1 MLDFF
6 TQHKRTTVVL
16 LLFSIFV
23 GYLSYLKIP
32 KENNPDVKIP
42 VIYMLVMQQGI
53 SPEDSEQLIVKPL
66 ETALRS
72 ISGIKHITS
81 HAYEGSASIILEF
94 NSNVDQDKALED
106 VRNKVDDTKNQLPKD
121 ADTPVIQ
128 QVDLSLFPV
137 LNVILSGD
145 LDQRTLISIG
155 REMKNRIKMIP
166 EVLEV
171 DISGDRVPLVE
182 ILVKPSKLGLYNL
195 NPSMVGEFISKN
207 NMLIT
212 AGKIDNG
219 GGAYQIKIKNLIET
233 YEELLDFPI
242 ANYNGAVVKIR
253 DIGEVKYSFKDST
266 TIARINGKPV
276 IALAVSKRNGANIIN
291 TLEKIKNL
299 VESAK
304 QNLPKNLHIT
314 YSNDE
319 ANEIKETLSDLEN
332 GILLAGLLVL
342 LIVFSTMGLGSSIL
356 VAFSLPA
363 SFFATILLLYM
374 CGYTLNIIVLFS
386 LILSIGMVVDDAIV
400 VSEYADRKI
409 TEGELPSKAFLN
421 AAKRMLWPI
430 VTSTLVK
437 IIVFLPLLF
446 WPGVVGNFM
455 KYMPIT
461 VTMILTCS
469 LLFALFFQPSIGA
482 ILIKKPTNID
492 SKKVNEIY
500 ASENGALSDLQGI
513 YKAYYNVLI
522 KLTSKP
528 KRSIILLFAGIIG
541 IYVVFGFFSKG
552 FEFFPDIE
560 PKNSLLV
567 IRSSGNLSMKQR
579 DLIAA
584 EVESK
589 IAHFKEIKHFYT
601 KIVADARSQNLKDDT
616 IATIDME
623 FVDWKTRRKAQVI
636 QEDVKKAVKTVKGIK
651 FEVLSGDSGPKSGK
665 PIWFSIRGDDWN
677 SIKKA
682 TTHIV
687 TLMKKDDKFVDVE
700 TSEPSEGLEYRIN
713 VNRRLAAKY
722 NITAANVGQIV
733 QMATGGLLVSKYI
746 TKDYDNEIDIVVRFP
761 EEYRNIDWIKNVRI
775 PYGSGSVPLE
785 CLAETKAT
793 QKRSEIL
800 HVDCVRAITIQS
812 DVKPGV
818 IPEKQIELI
827 QQWFSELG
835 EQQMSIIVHGD
846 LESQKESGSFLGSAF
861 LSAIIMMFV
870 VMLTQFNSFYNAL
883 VVMSSVVL
891 STGGVLLGLMLS
903 NQAFGVVMCGIGIIA
918 LSGIVLNNNIIL
930 IDTYQHLRKLGHTIE
945 DAAIRAAVQ
954 RFRPITLTASTA
966 ILGLLPLVLGLTI
979 NIIDR
984 EVLYDA
990 PSSQWWKQL
999 SASIAGGL
1007 TFATILTLFFTPCM
1021 ILLGKRFE
1029 KEDEL
1034 QPQDE
1039 EVQKEGI
1046 TS

>member
-6 TQHKRTTVVL
+6 TQHKRTTIVL
-16 LLFSIFV
+16 LLFSIFI

-66 ETALRS
+66 ETALRG

-94 NSNVDQDKALED
+94 NSNIDQDKALED

-155 REMKNRIKMIP
+155 REMKNQIKMIP

-171 DISGDRVPLVE
+171 DLSGDREPLVE
-182 ILVKPSKLGLYNL
+182 ILVNPSKLALYNL
-195 NPSMVGEFISKN
+195 NPSVVADFISKN

-212 AGKIDNG
+212 AGKIDNA
-219 GGAYQIKIKNLIET
+219 GGAYQIKIKNLIES
-233 YEELLDFPI
+233 YQELLDFPI
-242 ANYNGAVVKIR
+242 ANYNGAVLKIR
-253 DIGEVKYSFKDST
+253 DIGDVKYSFKDST
-266 TIARINGKPV
+266 TIARINGEQV

-299 VESAK
+299 VESRK
-304 QNLPKNLHIT
+304 QYLPKNLHIT

-342 LIVFSTMGLGSSIL
+342 LIVFSTMGIGSSLL

-363 SFFATILLLYM
+363 SFFATILILYV

-409 TEGELPSKAFLN
+409 TEGEEPSKAFLS

-430 VTSTLVK
+430 ITSTLVK
-437 IIVFLPLLF
+437 VIVFLPLLF
-446 WPGVVGNFM
+446 WPGMVGNFM

-469 LLFALFFQPSIGA
+469 LLFALFFQPSVGA
-482 ILIKKPTNID
+482 ILIKKPRTID
-492 SKKVNEIY
+492 SRKVDEIY
-500 ASENGALSDLQGI
+500 ASENGDLSELQGV
-513 YKAYYNVLI
+513 YKVYYNILI
-522 KLTSKP
+522 KLTSRP
-528 KRSIILLFAGIIG
+528 KKSILLLFCGIIC

-579 DLIAA
+579 DTITR
-584 EVESK
+584 EVESQ
-589 IAHFKEIKHFYT
+589 IMDFKEIKHFYT
-601 KIVADARSQNLKDDT
+601 KIIADARSQSLKDDT

-623 FVDWKTRRKAQVI
+623 YVDWKIRRKAKDI
-636 QEDVKKAVKTVKGIK
+636 QEDIKKAVKNVEGIK
-651 FEVLSGDSGPKSGK
+651 FEILSGDSGPKSGK
-665 PIWFSIRGDDWN
+665 PVWFSVRGDDWS
-677 SIKKA
+677 SIKR
-682 TTHIV
+682 V
-687 TLMKKDDKFVDVE
+687 TEHVVMLMKKDDNFINVE

-713 VNRRLAAKY
+713 VNRILAAKY

-775 PYGSGSVPLE
+775 PYGKGSVPLE

-793 QKRSEIL
+793 RKRSEIL
-800 HVDCVRAITIQS
+800 HVDCARAITIQS
-812 DVKPGV
+812 DVKDGV
-818 IPEKQIELI
+818 VPEKQIELI
-827 QQWFSELG
+827 QRWFSELE
-835 EQQMSIIVHGD
+835 EQKVSMIVHGD
-846 LESQKESGSFLGSAF
+846 LESQKESGNFLGNAF
-861 LSAIIMMFV
+861 LSAIVMMFI

-930 IDTYQHLRKLGHTIE
+930 IDTYQYLRKLGHTVE

-979 NIIDR
+979 NLIDR
-984 EVLYDA
+984 EILYDA

-1029 KEDEL
+1029 KEET
-1034 QPQDE
+1034 
-1039 EVQKEGI
+1039 VVVKEGLE
-1046 TS
+1046 